1 MRRTPPRSTRTDTLF
16 PYTTLFR
23 SWEYQPLGPFL
34 AKNFLTTI
42 SPWIITAEA
51 LAPYRT
57 AQPDRPEG
65 DPKPLPYLFDEMDQA
80 SGAYAITIEAHIRT
94 AAMREADQPSYRLS
108 QGSVTAMYWTAAQLV
123 AHHTSNGCN
132 LHPGDLFGTG
142 TLSGE
147 TETSF
152 GSLLEI
158 SRGGTLPLTL
168 PTGETRTFLEDG
180 DELIL
185 SAFAQAAGRLRI
197 GFGPC
202 IGRVLAA

>member
-1 MRRTPPRSTRTDTLF
+1 
-16 PYTTLFR
+16 
-23 SWEYQPLGPFL
+23 
-34 AKNFLTTI
+34 
-42 SPWIITAEA
+42 
-51 LAPYRT
+51 
-57 AQPDRPEG
+57 
-65 DPKPLPYLFDEMDQA
+65 
-80 SGAYAITIEAHIRT
+80 
-94 AAMREADQPSYRLS
+94 
-108 QGSVTAMYWTAAQLV
+108 MYWTAAQLV

-197 GFGPC
+197 GFGPRSEEHTSELQSLMRISYAVFC
-202 IGRVLAA
+202 LKKQKHKTQNKQM

>member
-1 MRRTPPRSTRTDTLF
+1 MM
-16 PYTTLFR
+16 
-23 SWEYQPLGPFL
+23 
-34 AKNFLTTI
+34 N
-42 SPWIITAEA
+42 
-51 LAPYRT
+51 
-57 AQPDRPEG
+57 
-65 DPKPLPYLFDEMDQA
+65 QA

-94 AAMREADQPSYRLS
+94 AAIREADQPSYRLS

-158 SRGGTLPLTL
+158 SRGRSEEHTS
-168 PTGETRTFLEDG
+168 
-180 DELIL
+180 ELQSLMSISYAVFCL
-185 SAFAQAAGRLRI
+185 KKKKNE
-197 GFGPC
+197 P
-202 IGRVLAA
+202 

>member
-1 MRRTPPRSTRTDTLF
+1 MRISDWSSDVCSSDLWSARDIQ
-16 PYTTLFR
+16 

-108 QGSVTAMYWTAAQLV
+108 QGRSEE
-123 AHHTSNGCN
+123 HTSE
-132 LHPGDLFGTG
+132 LQ
-142 TLSGE
+142 
-147 TETSF
+147 
-152 GSLLEI
+152 SLMRI
-158 SRGGTLPLTL
+158 SYAVFCLKTKKKKQPKYSIT
-168 PTGETRTFLEDG
+168 
-180 DELIL
+180 
-185 SAFAQAAGRLRI
+185 QQQ
-197 GFGPC
+197 
-202 IGRVLAA
+202 

>member
-1 MRRTPPRSTRTDTLF
+1 MR
-16 PYTTLFR
+16 
-23 SWEYQPLGPFL
+23 
-34 AKNFLTTI
+34 I
-42 SPWIITAEA
+42 SDWSSDVCSSD
-51 LAPYRT
+51 L
-57 AQPDRPEG
+57 
-65 DPKPLPYLFDEMDQA
+65 
-80 SGAYAITIEAHIRT
+80 
-94 AAMREADQPSYRLS
+94 
-108 QGSVTAMYWTAAQLV
+108 
-123 AHHTSNGCN
+123 TSNGCN

-185 SAFAQAAGRLRI
+185 SAFAQADRKSTRLHSSHSCASRMPSSAGKTNTTANQQYTTL
-197 GFGPC
+197 
-202 IGRVLAA
+202 